1 LPGGLSDTQGSGSA
15 RHILSEEIADTE
27 CKDQH
32 QSVCL
37 SVSITRSLYLHALH
51 ALRDGDYG
59 TLSAYIAD
67 LVQRDKHVQYQEPA
81 LLIQRD
87 GD

>member
-1 LPGGLSDTQGSGSA
+1 MHLKKEYHT
-15 RHILSEEIADTE
+15 RKTLSEEIADTE

-37 SVSITRSLYLHALH
+37 SVSMTRSLYLHALR

-67 LVQRDKHVQYQEPA
+67 LVRRDKHVKYQEPA
-81 LLIQRD
+81 LTTQRD

>member
-1 LPGGLSDTQGSGSA
+1 MHLNREYRT
-15 RHILSEEIADTE
+15 RKTLSEEIAETE
-27 CKDQH
+27 SKDQH
-32 QSVCL
+32 ESVCL
-37 SVSITRSLYLHALH
+37 SVSMTRSLYLHALR

-67 LVQRDKHVQYQEPA
+67 LVRRDKHVQYQEPEFP
-81 LLIQRD
+81 IQRN